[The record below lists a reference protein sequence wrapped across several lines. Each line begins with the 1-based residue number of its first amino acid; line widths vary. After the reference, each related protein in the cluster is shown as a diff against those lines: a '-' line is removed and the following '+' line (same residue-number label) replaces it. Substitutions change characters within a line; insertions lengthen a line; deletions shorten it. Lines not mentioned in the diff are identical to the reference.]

1 MADKV
6 GFSCNMFVSRRFMLQ
21 VGGSSLGEKTSAV
34 GKKKDVCYQSSKGK
48 KIAQI
53 ANPICLVHVLLHV
66 VAPRQKLFYFM
77 GPSPAMLAICPLLAE
92 DDSQAGLPDGS
103 GPQLVGLDFLMT

>member
-48 KIAQI
+48 KTAQI
-53 ANPICLVHVLLHV
+53 ANRAHLFGACTVAYCCPTPETLLLYGSFSSN
-66 VAPRQKLFYFM
+66 AGNLP
-77 GPSPAMLAICPLLAE
+77 LA
-92 DDSQAGLPDGS
+92 GG
-103 GPQLVGLDFLMT
+103 G

>member
-34 GKKKDVCYQSSKGK
+34 GKKKTFAIRVRRARK
-48 KIAQI
+48 
-53 ANPICLVHVLLHV
+53 LH
-66 VAPRQKLFYFM
+66 R
-77 GPSPAMLAICPLLAE
+77 
-92 DDSQAGLPDGS
+92 
-103 GPQLVGLDFLMT
+103 